1 MSELPSSSPTA
12 SSSLKASSLPWYK
25 VLYHTLGLGKKA
37 PYQAWL
43 WLSLCLVMVLLSP
56 VLLVIA
62 SLFQPFSEHF
72 AHLRQTVL
80 SDYLQ
85 NSLILMLGVSCG
97 VILIGVSTAWF
108 VVMCRFPGR
117 TILQWA
123 LLLPLAIPAYI
134 LAYMYTD
141 FLQFSGPLQ
150 SWLREVFNWTRHD
163 YIFPHI
169 RSRGGAVLI
178 LSLSLYPYV
187 YLLTR
192 TAFLEQSSSL
202 LEASRALGLNAWR
215 SFWKVS
221 LPLARPS
228 IVAGTSLALMET
240 LSDFGTVD
248 YFGISTFTTGIYRTW
263 FGAGEQVSAAQ
274 LSSFLLMVVLALLLL
289 EQASRRRSR
298 HQKQPS
304 QSRYQRLKAY
314 PLLGWRAYAVS
325 FCCTLPVLLGFI
337 LPIFLLLR
345 MSLRHVAWL
354 KNFSWAAL
362 AESLS
367 SYTWQY
373 AQHSF
378 TLAFSSAFLAIIL
391 ALFIAY
397 TVRLNPHLLSHILSR
412 VASLG
417 YAVPGSVIGVGVL
430 LSFSYLQRGSQALGW
445 HNVVIIGSVA
455 GLIFA
460 YLARFLAVALAGI
473 QASLHKITQ
482 SVDEAARG
490 LGYRNLAILWRIHT
504 PLLRQ
509 SLFTASLLV
518 FVDVMK
524 ELPATLIIRPFNF
537 DTLAVRVYRLASDE
551 RLSEAAGDA
560 LMIVLVGILPV
571 ILLSTSMLRQKR

>member
-1 MSELPSSSPTA
+1 MSELPPSPPPTP
-12 SSSLKASSLPWYK
+12 SYTPNYTPWYQRFYRKLALGNK
-25 VLYHTLGLGKKA
+25 VKHRG
-37 PYQAWL
+37 WL
-43 WLSLCLVMVLLSP
+43 VLCAILTFLLATPALVVL
-56 VLLVIA
+56 A
-62 SLFQPFSEHF
+62 SLLQPFSEHF
-72 AHLRQTVL
+72 AHLRRTVL
-80 SDYLQ
+80 NDYIQ
-85 NSLILMLGVSCG
+85 NSVILLSGVGCG
-97 VILIGVSTAWF
+97 VILVGVSTAWF

-117 TILQWA
+117 AIFQWA

-150 SWLREVFNWTRHD
+150 TWLREVFEWTRHD
-163 YIFPHI
+163 YVFPKI
-169 RSRGGAVLI
+169 RSRGGAILVLT
-178 LSLSLYPYV
+178 LSLYPYV

-192 TAFLEQSSSL
+192 TALLEQSSSL
-202 LEASRALGLNAWR
+202 LEASRSLGLNAWR

-248 YFGISTFTTGIYRTW
+248 YFGISTFTTGIYRAW
-263 FGAGEQVSAAQ
+263 FGSGEQVSAAQ
-274 LSSFLLMVVLALLLL
+274 LSSFLLLVVLVLLLL

-304 QSRYQRLKAY
+304 QSRYRNLKAY
-314 PLLGWRAYAVS
+314 PLKGLRAYLVS
-325 FCCTLPVLLGFI
+325 LCCA
-337 LPIFLLLR
+337 LPIIMGFLLPSGLLVH
-345 MSLRHVAWL
+345 MSTRHVAWL
-354 KNFSWAAL
+354 KDFSWSAL
-362 AESLS
+362 GNSIT
-367 SYTWQY
+367 SYAWQY

-378 TLAFSSAFLAIIL
+378 ILALSSAVLAIII

-397 TVRLNPHLLSHILSR
+397 AVRLNPHMLSHLLSRI
-412 VASLG
+412 ASLG

-430 LSFSYLQRGSQALGW
+430 LSFGYIQKTSHALGLS
-445 HNVVIIGSVA
+445 NVIIIGSIA

-473 QASLHKITQ
+473 QASLNKITNNI
-482 SVDEAARG
+482 DEAARG
-490 LGYRNLAILWRIHT
+490 LGYKTATILWRIHT
-504 PLLRQ
+504 PMLRQ
-509 SLFTASLLV
+509 SLFTAALLV

-537 DTLAVRVYRLASDE
+537 DTLAIRVYRLASDE

-560 LMIVLVGILPV
+560 LMIVLVGIVPV
-571 ILLSTSMLRQKR
+571 ILLSINMLRQKR